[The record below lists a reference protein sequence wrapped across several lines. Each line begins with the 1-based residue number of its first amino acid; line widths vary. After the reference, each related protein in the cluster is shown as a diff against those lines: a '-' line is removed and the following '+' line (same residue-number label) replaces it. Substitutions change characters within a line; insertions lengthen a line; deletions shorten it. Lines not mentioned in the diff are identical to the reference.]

1 MAVLRSRGSSHA
13 RLILGGSKT
22 EWIPAPALSIL
33 KVHKGALTGF
43 VHVYCADVLTTASL
57 SEGCVLG
64 TASRGRQAGYIP
76 TCRGQGR
83 GEEPP
88 SAWVLGPAHVSTGSP
103 FSLMTSPNGNGL
115 LSVTSLTGVLRFGL
129 KVD

>member
-1 MAVLRSRGSSHA
+1 M

-64 TASRGRQAGYIP
+64 TASRGRQATFP
-76 TCRGQGR
+76 HAVDRGGVR
-83 GEEPP
+83 SLRAP
-88 SAWVLGPAHVSTGSP
+88 GSGSCVNWQ
-103 FSLMTSPNGNGL
+103 SLLSDDFPQQGNGL